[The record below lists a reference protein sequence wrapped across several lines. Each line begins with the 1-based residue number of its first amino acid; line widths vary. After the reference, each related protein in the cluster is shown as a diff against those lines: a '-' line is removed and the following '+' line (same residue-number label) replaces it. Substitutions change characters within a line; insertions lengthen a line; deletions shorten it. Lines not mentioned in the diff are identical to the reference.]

1 MCLSKAREWP
11 HSWQMPGPRAVQNFQ
26 MPHPQDWQGGQMP
39 HSSPVGGWV
48 QVELTDA
55 LCTYLSMVC
64 PGMEGGGW
72 GVQPTG
78 NLTFS
83 GCQMSIT
90 PPLGLH
96 FESHFHPWGEL
107 IGTHNSL
114 YCVNDIW
121 NKSYMNCGNEMKM
134 KKWSSQ
140 WTEFTQFAIY
150 ATARRSL
157 KRVLNFFFR
166 LLYLHKLRSLQR
178 SFLHVQSLLWHWAS
192 PESNY
197 YLVTK

>member
-1 MCLSKAREWP
+1 MCVSKAREWP
-11 HSWQMPGPRAVQNFQ
+11 HGWQMPGPCTVQNLQ

-39 HSSPVGGWV
+39 HSSPVGVLGTGGIDW
-48 QVELTDA
+48 
-55 LCTYLSMVC
+55 CIMHLSINGLLRMD
-64 PGMEGGGW
+64 GSGW
-72 GVQPTG
+72 GG
-78 NLTFS
+78 SNL
-83 GCQMSIT
+83 QEIWHLSIT

-150 ATARRSL
+150 AIA
-157 KRVLNFFFR
+157 
-166 LLYLHKLRSLQR
+166 
-178 SFLHVQSLLWHWAS
+178 
-192 PESNY
+192 
-197 YLVTK
+197 

>member
-1 MCLSKAREWP
+1 MCVSKAREWP
-11 HSWQMPGPRAVQNFQ
+11 HGWQMPGPCTVQNLQ

-39 HSSPVGGWV
+39 HSSPVGVLGTGGIDW
-48 QVELTDA
+48 
-55 LCTYLSMVC
+55 CIMHLSINGLLRMD
-64 PGMEGGGW
+64 GGGW
-72 GVQPTG
+72 GG
-78 NLTFS
+78 SNL
-83 GCQMSIT
+83 QEIWHLSIT